1 MIFMFKRLFSIDC
14 VGAFNKEKEKALVG
28 HREDVVVVRWQLSSS
43 R

>member
-14 VGAFNKEKEKALVG
+14 VGAFNKEKALVG
-28 HREDVVVVRWQLSSS
+28 HCENVVVVRWQLSSS